1 MGQAHYFQ
9 RVCISQA
16 KSDLQFEH
24 WALRDDFAGFCH
36 WIWSNSGLGPLNFTG
51 LSMSFPIREIYR
63 PCFQKDMCIA
73 GSTCALFWF
82 EMVWKGTRPSHRISR
97 GQPGARKVPAPGDH
111 QRWDPHETC
120 FLMFWF
126 KEHGLTCLF
135 HLIYIQ
141 LHDKCKPWR
150 KGLRASKKQTADRAA
165 EWGFGR

>member
-1 MGQAHYFQ
+1 MVAVLILKLRSWVNIGQAHYFQ
-9 RVCISQA
+9 LVCISQA

-51 LSMSFPIREIYR
+51 LSMSFLIREFYR

-73 GSTCALFWF
+73 GSTCAFFGPSEPVATVAIYRNSRF
-82 EMVWKGTRPSHRISR
+82 EMVWKGTRPSRRISR
-97 GQPGARKVPAPGDH
+97 GQPGARKVPAPGVDH

-126 KEHGLTCLF
+126 NMF
-135 HLIYIQ
+135 
-141 LHDKCKPWR
+141 
-150 KGLRASKKQTADRAA
+150 
-165 EWGFGR
+165 